1 MNKIIG
7 IMGPNNATKE
17 NLKDAYEIGKYV
29 ANKGYTVLTG
39 GLNIGI
45 QNEGLKG
52 AKSSNGLTI
61 GIMPF
66 NEPEKF
72 SKYVDIPIITNMRS
86 GRNYINVSSS
96 NLIIA
101 CGIDIGTISEISLSL
116 VKTNDKKVILVGA
129 LQEAKDL
136 FIKLKSDNIFIAKD
150 YNECIDIFNRIEF

>member
-7 IMGPNNATKE
+7 IMGPNKATEE

-29 ANKGYTVLTG
+29 ARKGYTVLTG

-52 AKSSNGLTI
+52 TKSSNGLTI

-72 SKYVDIPIITNMRS
+72 SKFVDF
-86 GRNYINVSSS
+86 
-96 NLIIA
+96 L
-101 CGIDIGTISEISLSL
+101 
-116 VKTNDKKVILVGA
+116 
-129 LQEAKDL
+129 
-136 FIKLKSDNIFIAKD
+136 
-150 YNECIDIFNRIEF
+150 

>member
-7 IMGPNNATKE
+7 IMGPNDATEE

-29 ANKGYTVLTG
+29 ASKGYTVLTG

-72 SKYVDIPIITNMRS
+72 SEFVDIPIITNMRS
-86 GRNYINVSSS
+86 GRNYINVLSS
-96 NLIIA
+96 NLVIA
-101 CGIDIGTISEISLSL
+101 CGIDVGTVSEISLSL
-116 VKTNDKKVILVGA
+116 VKTNNKKVILVGTI
-129 LQEAKDL
+129 QEANCL
-136 FIKLKSDNIFIAKD
+136 FTKLKSDNIFIAKD